1 MEICAV
7 ELVTKSSKLI
17 ILSLYRVPTG
27 DINQYIKNLHD
38 ALTQLY
44 KLQAK
49 LLICGDINTDYLTV
63 SNQKNN
69 QSHC

>member
-1 MEICAV
+1 MLKKKPIFQQNISLNCKEKDMEICAV
-7 ELVTKSSKLI
+7 ELVTKSSKFI

-44 KLQAK
+44 KLQA
-49 LLICGDINTDYLTV
+49 
-63 SNQKNN
+63 
-69 QSHC
+69 

>member
-17 ILSLYRVPTG
+17 ILSLYRVLTG
-27 DINQYIKNLHD
+27 DINQYINNLHD

-44 KLQAK
+44 KLQA
-49 LLICGDINTDYLTV
+49 
-63 SNQKNN
+63 
-69 QSHC
+69 